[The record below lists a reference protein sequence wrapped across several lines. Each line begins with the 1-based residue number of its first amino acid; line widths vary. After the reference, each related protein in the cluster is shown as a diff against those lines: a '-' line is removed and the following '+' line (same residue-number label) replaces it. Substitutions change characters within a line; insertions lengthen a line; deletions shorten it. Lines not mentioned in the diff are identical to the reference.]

1 MYVRK
6 IPTNLLLLRVGMG
19 ATTFFPSKGIESA
32 GPLEVLNT
40 NISLKVICDVKNKD
54 KVASLLGKIRKE
66 LCDVFKI
73 KIEEET
79 EEIVEGSM
87 IEKIKDLAH
96 KDTRQPEAKRPIYL
110 VITEKEPKDDPGATY
125 YKIKEE
131 LLSNNILSQV
141 VTTDTLDDPR
151 KMSEMTTFRNIA
163 LGIFV
168 KADNTPWYL
177 QMPVTLSGRSEETL
191 IVGVGITSLRK
202 SIFSKETHRYVGYFS
217 FYNSRGV
224 WKRLTPLFSSI
235 EEIQKKIQRS
245 LSEGIERTV
254 SKEVS
259 ELDVIIHYAGKEVKK
274 DEEEIIHDTL
284 VQHAE
289 GKGIKVNYAIVRLIK
304 SPVYRLF
311 SNHEYGYAPMGAYV
325 DFENNLVLINTTGLL
340 GRNTTPMGVNTPIL
354 ASIRKTNLEVNPNL
368 VHNVVYSIIGLARMN
383 WRGVSAF
390 NFEPATTKYARE
402 IAYTMAHLG
411 EKIYQNESTLR
422 FLQDKMWFI

>member
-19 ATTFFPSKGIESA
+19 ATTFFPSRGIEDA
-32 GPLEVLNT
+32 GPLEVRNPH
-40 NISLKVICDVKNKD
+40 ISLRVICNAKNKE
-54 KVASLLGKIRKE
+54 KVASLLGKVKEE
-66 LCDVFKI
+66 LCGVFEI

-79 EEIVEGSM
+79 EEIVGED
-87 IEKIKDLAH
+87 IVKEIKDLVR
-96 KDTRQPEAKRPIYL
+96 KDTKQPEAQRPIYL
-110 VITEKEPKDDPGATY
+110 VITEKEPKDNPGATY
-125 YKIKEE
+125 YRIKKE

-141 VTTDTLDDPR
+141 VTTDTLNDPR
-151 KMSEMTTFRNIA
+151 KMSKITFRNIA

-177 QMPVTLSGRSEETL
+177 QMPVTLSERSKETL

-224 WKRLTPLFSSI
+224 WKRLSPLFSSL
-235 EEIQKKIQRS
+235 EEIQKRIRQS
-245 LSEGIERTV
+245 LIEGIDQTV
-254 SKEVS
+254 SKEVN
-259 ELDVIIHYAGKEVKK
+259 ELDVIIHYAGKDIKK
-274 DEEEIIHDTL
+274 DEEEIIHNTL

-289 GKGIKVNYAIVRLIK
+289 DTGIKVNYAMVRLIK

-311 SNHEYGYAPMGAYV
+311 SNHEYGYAPMGTYV

-340 GRNTTPMGVNTPIL
+340 GRNATPMGVNTPIL

-368 VHNVVYSIIGLARMN
+368 VHNVVYSILGLARMN

-411 EKIYQNESTLR
+411 EKIYQNETTLR
-422 FLQDKMWFI
+422 FLQNKMWFI